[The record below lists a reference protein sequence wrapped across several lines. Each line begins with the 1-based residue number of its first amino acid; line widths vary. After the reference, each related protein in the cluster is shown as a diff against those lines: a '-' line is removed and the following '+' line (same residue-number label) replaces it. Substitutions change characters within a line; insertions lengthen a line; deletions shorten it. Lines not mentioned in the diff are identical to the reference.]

1 MPVYG
6 GGPDD
11 SRSGLYAKSALMRYI
26 RSHRSKLSE
35 DRTQASGRDVA
46 ETASSA
52 SSSSTAKTP
61 SRSSR

>member
-11 SRSGLYAKSALMRYI
+11 SRSGLYVKSALMRYI

-35 DRTQASGRDVA
+35 GRTQASGGGVA

>member
-11 SRSGLYAKSALMRYI
+11 SRSGLNAKSALMRYI
-26 RSHRSKLSE
+26 RIHRSKLSE
-35 DRTQASGRDVA
+35 DRTQAPGRDVA

>member
-6 GGPDD
+6 GGPDN
-11 SRSGLYAKSALMRYI
+11 SRSGLNAKSAWMRYI
-26 RSHRSKLSE
+26 RIDRSKLSE
-35 DRTQASGRDVA
+35 DHTQASGTGVA

>member
-11 SRSGLYAKSALMRYI
+11 SRFRLNAKSALMRYI
-26 RSHRSKLSE
+26 RIHRSKLSE
-35 DRTQASGRDVA
+35 ECIQAS
-46 ETASSA
+46 ETGGADAASSA